1 MSAPGPPVLP
11 PEEYERRK
19 KFLDGLKLLTRAEN
33 IEVVRI
39 LQKHEAIFSE
49 NLNGIFF
56 NVAAVPQTTFDAL
69 ELFLSFTQSN
79 RRDLADRERYMSSLA
94 TLSVPANTLEIQ

>member
-1 MSAPGPPVLP
+1 MSTPGLLSN
-11 PEEYERRK
+11 EEYERRK
-19 KFLDGLKLLTRAEN
+19 KFLDGLKLLTKAEN

-39 LQKHEAIFSE
+39 LQKHEAAFSE

-56 NVAAVPQTTFDAL
+56 NVVALPQPIFDAL

-79 RRDLADRERYMSSLA
+79 RRDLADRERYMSTLA
-94 TLSVPANTLEIQ
+94 HVTTTENIVQMT